1 MSHSFHVSLSTIL
14 KKVPQLRN
22 DHYHFYLASQYRD
35 LQRKIEALTEDM
47 MLVTLR
53 CGTDTRTVLMEY
65 TGDGFDAE
73 AHEKALELVRGNFI
87 FLYQHGNPTIT
98 AKKSMTRFLDHPDT
112 CNQIYLYIED
122 GKKQNGN
129 GYLLIAPV
137 GENMIYPALLP
148 VGEPQPPDSVYF
160 MTFTRPTRRRIYI
173 DLKPL
178 GNKASQIKLKESILF
193 SMPQK
198 PEPYFCRNLSD
209 LLKEEVKKN
218 GILKVT
224 EKQCV
229 IQIPLN
235 IAEEPYLMWQAYANE
250 MPYVTETQIV
260 ETAQQR
266 EKTVTR
272 MPSAEMRKITGEK
285 SKKVPQT
292 MVETPKER
300 DFNLL
305 NTIRY
310 VAEPSHTSDV
320 PIGQQTP
327 RAVVTERSIQPGLP
341 PGVDRQA
348 VLETQQ
354 RVLRIFQQQRE
365 QH

>member
-22 DHYHFYLASQYRD
+22 DHYHFYLAPQYRD
-35 LQRKIEALTEDM
+35 LQRKIEVLTEDM
-47 MLVTLR
+47 LLATLR
-53 CGTDTRTVLMEY
+53 CNTDTHTVLLEY

-73 AHEKALELVRGNFI
+73 AHEKVLELVRGNFI
-87 FLYQHGNPTIT
+87 FLYQHGNPTLT

-112 CNQIYLYIED
+112 CNQIYLYVED
-122 GKKQNGN
+122 GKKQSGN
-129 GYLLIAPV
+129 GYLIIAPV
-137 GENMIYPALLP
+137 GENMIYPALLS
-148 VGEPQPPDSVYF
+148 VGEPHPPDSVYF

-178 GNKASQIKLKESILF
+178 GNKASQIKLKESKMF
-193 SMPQK
+193 STPQK
-198 PEPYFCRNLSD
+198 YEPYFCRNLSD

-224 EKQCV
+224 EKQYV

-235 IAEEPYLMWQAYANE
+235 IAEEPYLMWQTYVNE
-250 MPYVTETQIV
+250 MPYITETHIV
-260 ETAQQR
+260 ETTQQR
-266 EKTVTR
+266 EKTITR

-285 SKKVPQT
+285 SEKVPQI
-292 MVETPKER
+292 MIETPKER
-300 DFNLL
+300 DFNIL

-310 VAEPSHTSDV
+310 VAEPSRTQEQIPHA
-320 PIGQQTP
+320 I
-327 RAVVTERSIQPGLP
+327 VVEQIIQPGLP
-341 PGVDRQA
+341 PGIDHQA
-348 VLETQQ
+348 VLESQQ